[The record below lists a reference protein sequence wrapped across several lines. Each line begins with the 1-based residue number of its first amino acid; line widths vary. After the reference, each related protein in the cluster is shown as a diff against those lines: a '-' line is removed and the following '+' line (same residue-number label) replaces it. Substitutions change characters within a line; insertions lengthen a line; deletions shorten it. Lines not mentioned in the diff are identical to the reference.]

1 MTIANA
7 EFIKALPKAELHLH
21 IEGSLEPELMLSLA
35 EKNGITLP
43 YATLADIEAAYH
55 FDDLQS
61 FLDLYY
67 LGAGVLIHEQDF
79 YDLMWQYMLRCKAEN
94 IVHTEMMFDPQT
106 HTDRGVSFATV
117 LNGFCRAMDD
127 AEEQWGQSS
136 HLIMCFLRH
145 LSEEDAIETLQ
156 LALPF
161 KNRIKAVGLD
171 SSEVGHPPEKF
182 KRVFKMAADAGFL
195 RVAHAGEEGP
205 AQYIRD
211 AIELLDVQRIDHGV
225 RCVDD
230 EILVARLAASRMP
243 LTVCPLSNVRLCV
256 YDSMNQHPILD
267 LLSQGV
273 CVTVNSDDPS
283 YFGGYLCDNFEAL
296 AQALGMTQGP
306 ESYPVL
312 GRALQNYH
320 KDTHQ
325 NRMDHRNSPSRKLP
339 ETTDLKSDV
348 DSSNHTRRVEHST
361 KDTLSMACETQPIS
375 QRGSHHQH
383 NARHDRFAEHQAT
396 QLHHEYIA
404 QGPLHQRA
412 QPEESQ
418 HQPPF

>member
-79 YDLMWQYMLRCKAEN
+79 YDLMWRYMLRCKAEN

-127 AEEQWGQSS
+127 AKKQWGQSS

-182 KRVFKMAADAGFL
+182 QRVFKMAADAGFL

-205 AQYIRD
+205 AQYIHD
-211 AIELLDVQRIDHGV
+211 AIGLLDVQRIDHGV

-230 EILVARLAASRMP
+230 EALVARLAASRMP

-256 YDSMNQHPILD
+256 YDSMNEHPILD

-283 YFGGYLCDNFEAL
+283 YFGGYLCENFEAL
-296 AQALGMTQGP
+296 AQALDMTQ
-306 ESYPVL
+306 SQAIDL
-312 GRALQNYH
+312 C
-320 KDTHQ
+320 
-325 NRMDHRNSPSRKLP
+325 RNSFEASFLD
-339 ETTDLKSDV
+339 TV
-348 DSSNHTRRVEHST
+348 DKN
-361 KDTLSMACETQPIS
+361 
-375 QRGSHHQH
+375 
-383 NARHDRFAEHQAT
+383 RFTAMLAN
-396 QLHHEYIA
+396 
-404 QGPLHQRA
+404 G
-412 QPEESQ
+412 
-418 HQPPF
+418 

>member
-79 YDLMWQYMLRCKAEN
+79 YDLMWRYMLRCKAEN

-117 LNGFCRAMDD
+117 INGFCRAMDD
-127 AEEQWGQSS
+127 AKKQWGQSS

-182 KRVFKMAADAGFL
+182 QRVFKMAADAGFL

-205 AQYIRD
+205 AQYIHD
-211 AIELLDVQRIDHGV
+211 AIGLLDVQRIDHGV

-230 EILVARLAASRMP
+230 EVLVARLAASRMP

-256 YDSMNQHPILD
+256 YDSMNEHPILD

-283 YFGGYLCDNFEAL
+283 YFGGYLCENFEAL
-296 AQALGMTQGP
+296 AQALDMTQ
-306 ESYPVL
+306 SQAIDL
-312 GRALQNYH
+312 C
-320 KDTHQ
+320 
-325 NRMDHRNSPSRKLP
+325 RNSFEASFLD
-339 ETTDLKSDV
+339 TV
-348 DSSNHTRRVEHST
+348 DKN
-361 KDTLSMACETQPIS
+361 
-375 QRGSHHQH
+375 
-383 NARHDRFAEHQAT
+383 RFTAMLAN
-396 QLHHEYIA
+396 
-404 QGPLHQRA
+404 G
-412 QPEESQ
+412 
-418 HQPPF
+418 